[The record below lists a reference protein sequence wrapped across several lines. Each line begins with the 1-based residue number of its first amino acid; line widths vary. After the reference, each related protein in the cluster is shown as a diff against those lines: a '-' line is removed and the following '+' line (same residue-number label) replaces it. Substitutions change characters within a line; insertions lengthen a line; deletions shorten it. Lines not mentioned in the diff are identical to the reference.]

1 MDWEE
6 KAKWIIAGFVVL
18 YILGSI
24 FDFFMYILP
33 VYLFV
38 IIICCLFSFVKDFL
52 GFFSGIFCKDKKR
65 TSSSCFNED
74 KRFNKNIELAE
85 KISNNIG
92 VPISIY
98 KSCIQDNNYE
108 EWNEVLTKGENINE
122 SLTTA
127 KISDIGFVKNELIN
141 FRLSVLFDC
150 RFRMPIDNAF
160 EYREGNIYSMHK
172 SGPFYEVNEIYK
184 KYHNI
189 MCRSF
194 LLSDDASRIIKK
206 LQSKFQTIQ
215 SLDVAGSFTKYDLE
229 KLKFQ
234 TIQYVTL
241 YDKAKIEI
249 ERVFGVTTE
258 LNDVLQYV
266 RTVAFDNIQLCIK
279 LLKKLAKM
287 NGRGNVGGD
296 SLKIQTDQ
304 ICVQIQE
311 CLDDIKTSDL
321 FASNYFDKHLAEI
334 ASSDFTKEIGGM
346 FVNKVIKDPKTLIN
360 PKSMGIAAAVAGA
373 AIALSA
379 LEARNNAI
387 NENIRQQKQYI
398 KAIKNLLDEYIQC
411 SAQVGRVIEIIKSI
425 VKSNTGFM
433 YIYKRVYEKV
443 YEENSND
450 SELMQE
456 MYDLVGAIKAFKKIS
471 DSKIKE

>member
-18 YILGSI
+18 YILGCI

-38 IIICCLFSFVKDFL
+38 ILICCLFSVVKDFF

-74 KRFNKNIELAE
+74 KRFNKNIDLAE

-92 VPISIY
+92 VPIHKFY
-98 KSCIQDNNYE
+98 IQDYNYE
-108 EWNEVLTKGENINE
+108 EWNEVLIKGENINE
-122 SLTTA
+122 SLTNA
-127 KISDIGFVKNELIN
+127 KISDIEFVKNEIIN

-150 RFRMPIDNAF
+150 RSLCMPIDNAF
-160 EYREGNIYSMHK
+160 ENREGNIYSMHK

-189 MCRSF
+189 MCRS
-194 LLSDDASRIIKK
+194 LPLSDDASIIIEE
-206 LQSKFQTIQ
+206 LQSKCQTIQ
-215 SLDVAGSFTKYDLE
+215 SLDVAGSFTTYDLE
-229 KLKFQ
+229 KLSEQ
-234 TIQYVTL
+234 TIQYATL

-249 ERVFGVTTE
+249 ESVFGVIPE

-311 CLDDIKTSDL
+311 CLNDIKTSDL
-321 FASNYFDKHLAEI
+321 FASNYFEKHLAEI
-334 ASSDFTKEIGGM
+334 ASSDFSKKIGGM
-346 FVNKVIKDPKTLIN
+346 FVDKVIKDPKTLMN
-360 PKSMGIAAAVAGA
+360 HKSMGTAAAVAVG

-379 LEARNNAI
+379 LSARNDAI
-387 NENIRQQKQYI
+387 IENNRQQKQYI

-433 YIYKRVYEKV
+433 YIYKRVHKKV

>member
-1 MDWEE
+1 MCFLIFIAGIIGCILYFCWDFIVSCLMWLLFIALVIVVIVVIVVLADILQEKE
-6 KAKWIIAGFVVL
+6 KAR
-18 YILGSI
+18 
-24 FDFFMYILP
+24 M
-33 VYLFV
+33 
-38 IIICCLFSFVKDFL
+38 
-52 GFFSGIFCKDKKR
+52 KR
-65 TSSSCFNED
+65 KSLSLKENRRE
-74 KRFNKNIELAE
+74 NIDLAE

-92 VPISIY
+92 VPIY

-108 EWNEVLTKGENINE
+108 EWNEVLLKGENINE
-122 SLTTA
+122 SLTNA
-127 KISDIGFVKNELIN
+127 KISDIEFVKNELIN

-150 RFRMPIDNAF
+150 RFLCMPIIENAF
-160 EYREGNIYSMHK
+160 MSRKGNIYSMHK
-172 SGPFYEVNEIYK
+172 YSPFYEVNEIYK

-194 LLSDDASRIIKK
+194 PLSDDASRIIEE
-206 LQSKFQTIQ
+206 LQSTSQTIQ

-229 KLKFQ
+229 KLKKQ
-234 TIQYVTL
+234 TILYATL
-241 YDKAKIEI
+241 YDEAKTEI
-249 ERVFGVTTE
+249 ERVFGVITE

-279 LLKKLAKM
+279 LLKKLAEMK
-287 NGRGNVGGD
+287 GRGNVGGD

-321 FASNYFDKHLAEI
+321 FASNYVDKHLAEI
-334 ASSDFTKEIGGM
+334 ASSDFSKKIGGM
-346 FVNKVIKDPKTLIN
+346 FVKKVINDPKTLID
-360 PKSMGIAAAVAGA
+360 PKSMGIAAAVAVG

-379 LEARNNAI
+379 LEARNSAI

-398 KAIKNLLDEYIQC
+398 KAIENLLDEYIQC

-433 YIYKRVYEKV
+433 YIYKRVHKKV

-456 MYDLVGAIKAFKKIS
+456 MYDLVEAIKAFKKIS